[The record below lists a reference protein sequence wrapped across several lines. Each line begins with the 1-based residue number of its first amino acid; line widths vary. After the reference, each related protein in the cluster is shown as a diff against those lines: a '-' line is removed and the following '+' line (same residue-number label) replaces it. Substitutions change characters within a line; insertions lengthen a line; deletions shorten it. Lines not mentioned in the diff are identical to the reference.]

1 MRSMDGGRLVED
13 EGADFSAF
21 ARSLASEGF
30 CGDVSDA
37 AAQRLLAATDNSV
50 YQVRP
55 ALVVHPRRADDLNA
69 LVRAARATPGPT
81 VPLTARGGG
90 TGTNGQSL
98 TRGVVV
104 DLSRHMNRI
113 GAFDPAA
120 RTVTVEPGVVL
131 DQLNAT
137 LAPHGLFFPPS
148 VSTASRATIGG
159 MVATDASGKGSR
171 IYGKTSAWIE
181 SLDVVLSD
189 GTDWTVRAMPIE
201 EAEAIA
207 RRPDLVGALH
217 RTVLRIVRD
226 KAEAIDRVFPD
237 LNRSL
242 TGYNLKG
249 VLRPDGVFDLSFLL
263 AGSEGTLALTKSIT
277 LRLARVPK
285 LKALV
290 VARYASFDTALR
302 DVRRLLPAGP
312 SAIEVL
318 DDKVLA
324 LAAQDILWTGI
335 EGVLG
340 GAAPAPVMGLNFI
353 EFVGDDEAALAASL
367 AEAQALLAASPH
379 RAMDWT
385 LSRDAATI
393 RQLWLLREKSV
404 GLLGR
409 LGGTRQGT
417 AFVED
422 TAVPPESLADY
433 VADFRAILDRH
444 GLGYGMFGHADVGCL
459 HVRPALDMRDPA
471 DARMIRLVSDEVA
484 ALTKSYGGLLWGE
497 HGRGFRGEFSPL
509 FFGPELYPALEEI
522 KAAFDPADMFNPG
535 KLVSPNGRGRVD
547 RIDAV
552 PMRGEADRTIDAER
566 AAAYDR
572 ALACNGNAA
581 CHSWALSEPMC
592 PSYKATRDRVQSPK
606 GRAAMLR
613 EWARLSSERDRGVAV
628 AAELETVTIE
638 LKATLDTCLSCQAC
652 TSQCPVKVDVPAM
665 RSRFLSDYHRT
676 RPRPLRD
683 RAMGRME
690 QALPLARR
698 FPRLANALLSAAPVR
713 RALHRRLGLVDL
725 PALRPAHAARSTKA
739 PAAARKV
746 VLLRDS
752 FTASFDGA
760 VHDAA
765 VRVLV
770 RLGYEV
776 VSSPIW
782 ENGKAEHVLGFGDR
796 FGAKAR
802 RAQAL
807 RRRLAA
813 GGAALVSLDAA
824 TGLLFEREY
833 QAYAPDADAPPV
845 RAIEAFL
852 AEALDRGE
860 LAASLAPAGEEI
872 RLHLHCTERTA
883 RPETGETWR
892 RVLGHF
898 GLAAS
903 APALGCCGM
912 AGLFGHEAEH
922 AALSR
927 AIFDQSWAPALDG
940 RAPETILATG
950 FSCRCQTKRFAG
962 FRPVHPIEAI
972 ASRLGVHAS

>member
-1 MRSMDGGRLVED
+1 MVKD

-21 ARSLASEGF
+21 AGILASEGF
-30 CGDVSDA
+30 SGDVSDA

-50 YQVRP
+50 YQLRP
-55 ALVVHPRRADDLNA
+55 ALVVHPRAGADLNA

-113 GAFDPAA
+113 GQIDPGA
-120 RTVTVEPGVVL
+120 RLVTVEPGVVL
-131 DQLNAT
+131 DQLNAA

-148 VSTASRATIGG
+148 VSTASHATIGG

-189 GTDWTVRAMPIE
+189 GTDWTVRAMPVE

-207 RRPDLVGALH
+207 RRTDLVGALH
-217 RTVLRIVRD
+217 RTVLRIVREQ
-226 KAEAIDRVFPD
+226 AETIEAVFPD
-237 LNRSL
+237 LNRGL

-249 VLRPDGVFDLSFLL
+249 VIRPDGLFDLSFLL

-277 LRLARVPK
+277 LRLTPVPK
-285 LKALV
+285 LKALI
-290 VARYASFDTALR
+290 VARYAAFDTALR
-302 DVRRLLPAGP
+302 DVQTLLAAGP

-324 LAAQDILWTGI
+324 LAKQDILWTGI

-340 GAAPAPVMGLNFI
+340 GATSAPVMGLNFI
-353 EFVGDDEAALAASL
+353 EFIGDDEEDLAAALAE
-367 AEAQALLAASPH
+367 AERLLASSTH

-385 LSRDAATI
+385 PTRDAGTI

-409 LGGTRQGT
+409 LGGRRQGT

-422 TAVPPESLADY
+422 TAVPPERLADY
-433 VADFRAILDRH
+433 VADFRAILDSH

-471 DARMIRLVSDEVA
+471 DARMIRVVSDEVA
-484 ALTKSYGGLLWGE
+484 ALTKAYGGLLWGE
-497 HGRGFRGEFSPL
+497 HGRGFRGEYSPL
-509 FFGPELYPALEEI
+509 FFGPELYRALETI

-535 KLVSPNGRGRVD
+535 KLASPNGQSRVD

-552 PMRGEADRTIDAER
+552 PMRGETDRTIDADR

-613 EWARLSSERDRGVAV
+613 EWARLSSEHDRGAPVAV
-628 AAELETVTIE
+628 ELETVTTE

-652 TSQCPVKVDVPAM
+652 TSQCPVKVDVPTM
-665 RSRFLSDYHRT
+665 RSRFLADYYRT
-676 RPRPLRD
+676 RPRPWRD
-683 RAMGRME
+683 RLMGRME
-690 QALPLARR
+690 RALPLARR
-698 FPRLANALLSAAPVR
+698 FPRLANALLSAAPMR

-725 PALRPAHAARSTKA
+725 PALRPAHAARTKTA
-739 PAAARKV
+739 RTAARKI

-765 VRVLV
+765 VRVLE

-782 ENGKAEHVLGFGDR
+782 ENGKAEHVLGFTDR

-807 RRRLAA
+807 RLRLGAD
-813 GGAALVSLDAA
+813 GAALVSLDAA

-833 QAYAPDADAPPV
+833 QAYAPEAEAPRV
-845 RAIEAFL
+845 YAIDDFL
-852 AEALDRGE
+852 AEALDKGE
-860 LAASLAPAGEEI
+860 LASPLAKVEGDI

-892 RVLGHF
+892 RVLAHF

-927 AIFDQSWAPALDG
+927 AIFDQSWVPALDG